1 MDRTLRIGTRG
12 SQLALT
18 QTRMMAE
25 LLEAFWPGLRTELV
39 TIRTTGDQVQD
50 RPLHQIGVKGLFTRE
65 LDAALRENRVDLAV
79 HSLKDIPVMPPDD
92 ILVAAIPE
100 REDPRDAFFGKD
112 GARLSE
118 TPLGRHIGTSSL
130 RRRAQLMARRPDLIP
145 VDLRG
150 NIDTRLRKV
159 RETEDLGG
167 IILALAGVRRLGGG
181 LVNAVTE
188 IFEIAEWLPAPGQ
201 GALALTVRAEDPDTL
216 TLVSRLDHA
225 PTRYAVTA
233 ERALLAHLEGG
244 CHVPIGAFAQVDG
257 NRLVLDGVIA
267 DPSGKPLLR
276 SRHTGTVD
284 EAVSVGETL
293 AQQLFEAGGG
303 DILDA
308 LRGL

>member
-18 QTRMMAE
+18 QTRMMAAQ
-25 LLEAFWPGLRTELV
+25 LEAAWPGLRTELV

-79 HSLKDIPVMPPDD
+79 HSLKDVPVVPPDD
-92 ILVAAIPE
+92 IFLAAIPE
-100 REDPRDAFFGKD
+100 REDPRDAFFGKE
-112 GARLSE
+112 GARLLDM
-118 TPLGRHIGTSSL
+118 PVGIQIGTSSL

-145 VDLRG
+145 IDLRG

-159 RETEDLGG
+159 REIEGLGG

-181 LVNAVTE
+181 LVDAVTE

-201 GALALTVRAEDPDTL
+201 GALAITVRAEDADTR
-216 TLVSRLDHA
+216 TLVSSLDHP

-244 CHVPIGAFAQVDG
+244 CHVPIGAFAQVDE

-267 DPSGKPLLR
+267 DPSGKPIIRL
-276 SRHTGTVD
+276 SHGGTID
-284 EAVSVGETL
+284 EAYEIGETL
-293 AQQLFEAGGG
+293 AQQLYDAGGG
-303 DILDA
+303 KILDS
-308 LRGL
+308 LRGV